1 VSFGLTTGGAVNF
14 NIKKAIFI
22 LFINNRLV
30 DNSDL
35 RKAMDMV
42 YAPYLPKGQHS
53 FVYLKMDIPPEDIDV
68 NVHPTK
74 REVKFLNEA
83 AIIGRP
89 PPPPPPPPGGAPPGG
104 PRRAGGGAAAA
115 APAPAVVGAG
125 RRPPRSLAMP
135 PPPAYL
141 SSPAEGTRWGW
152 LAWGMRYCRTHA
164 AAV

>member
-1 VSFGLTTGGAVNF
+1 MSLVSLGLTTGGAVNF

-35 RKAMDMV
+35 KKAMDMV

-89 PPPPPPPPGGAPPGG
+89 PPPPPPPPP
-104 PRRAGGGAAAA
+104 
-115 APAPAVVGAG
+115 
-125 RRPPRSLAMP
+125 
-135 PPPAYL
+135 
-141 SSPAEGTRWGW
+141 
-152 LAWGMRYCRTHA
+152 
-164 AAV
+164 